1 MKNNASGRMILQA
14 TLCSN
19 GRISD
24 IAVEKYLPYGLVERA
39 TELLKRMKFEP
50 ALLDGKPVSVRHRQE
65 FFCLEQTCKAVVP

>member
-1 MKNNASGRMILQA
+1 MILQA